1 MPSSRPRTWWTAIG
15 AVAAAAGTVGIGA
28 ATPIGPGPAWVLA
41 TSVVTLVLFGADK
54 RAARR
59 GDRRIPE
66 ATLHALSMVGGGP
79 GALVGRQVLRHK
91 SRHREF
97 AATIAIGIVV
107 AVAIVWVG
115 R

>member
-15 AVAAAAGTVGIGA
+15 AVAAVVGTLGIGA
-28 ATPIGPGPAWVLA
+28 ATPIGPGPAWVVA
-41 TSVVTLVLFGADK
+41 ASAVTLVLFAVDK

-59 GDRRIPE
+59 GGRRIPE
-66 ATLHALSMVGGGP
+66 ATLHALAMVGGGP

-97 AATIAIGIVV
+97 AATIAIGILV
-107 AVAIVWVG
+107 ALAIAWVG